1 QCAGNQ
7 GKFWEMHDL
16 LFERMSEW
24 GNSNVDAVLPTLAEE
39 LELDMET
46 FSACM
51 EEQATYQKILAD
63 LNSGSGFVQGTPTF
77 VVLWGDQGRLIP
89 GALPADQFSQ
99 ALTQLLTEARGE

>member
-1 QCAGNQ
+1 
-7 GKFWEMHDL
+7 MHDL